1 MTVGPGVV
9 TKTVLVVPA
18 MEVVSRRV
26 TVLKTGDVTIRAD
39 VTIVDEVMVRK
50 DLDTGIVVVMT

>member
-1 MTVGPGVV
+1 MGPGVV

-26 TVLKTGDVTIRAD
+26 TVLKIGDVTIRAD